1 MLENSLEI
9 TKASQIKG
17 LKDRV
22 FFKLFE
28 IIPAF
33 LSWSTLLLAFLLSWL
48 SPVSVA
54 FFIIVF
60 DLFWLIR
67 IIYLSF
73 HQIVSFQKLKE
84 NLKID
89 WLKKLKTDYAQ
100 NWQSIYHLIVLP
112 TYKEGPEII
121 ASSCQALD
129 DCHYPKDKM
138 IIVLAIEERGGLE
151 ARQIAQEIK
160 QKYGD
165 RFFRFFITIHPKDIQ
180 GEVAGK
186 GSNVAWA
193 LKKVQEKIIDP
204 LAIPYEKI
212 IVSNFDI
219 DTKPYPHYFA
229 ILTYHYLGAKFP
241 LKSSYQPIPVYN
253 NNIWDAPAFSRI
265 IATSGTF
272 WQMMQQERPEQL
284 VTYSSHSFP
293 FKIFTEVSYPSK
305 MVSDDSRIFWKS
317 YFYHNG
323 DYRAIPL
330 HYPVSM
336 DAVMAE
342 NLYLTVINQYK
353 QQRRWAWG
361 VENVPYMF
369 YNFLKNKKIPLKE
382 KLRHSIVVLEGFWS
396 WATSALLIFFLGWL
410 PLLLGGEQFNIS
422 LLSYN
427 LPRLTSNLMTISMI
441 GMVLG
446 AGISMS
452 LLPPKPAHY
461 GKWKNL
467 SMIFQWLL
475 LPFTLIFFGAF
486 PAIDAQTRLMLGK
499 RLGFWPTEK
508 TRKS

>member
-1 MLENSLEI
+1 
-9 TKASQIKG
+9 
-17 LKDRV
+17 
-22 FFKLFE
+22 
-28 IIPAF
+28 
-33 LSWSTLLLAFLLSWL
+33 
-48 SPVSVA
+48 
-54 FFIIVF
+54 
-60 DLFWLIR
+60 
-67 IIYLSF
+67 
-73 HQIVSFQKLKE
+73 
-84 NLKID
+84 
-89 WLKKLKTDYAQ
+89 
-100 NWQSIYHLIVLP
+100 
-112 TYKEGPEII
+112 
-121 ASSCQALD
+121 
-129 DCHYPKDKM
+129 
-138 IIVLAIEERGGLE
+138 
-151 ARQIAQEIK
+151 
-160 QKYGD
+160 
-165 RFFRFFITIHPKDIQ
+165 
-180 GEVAGK
+180 
-186 GSNVAWA
+186 
-193 LKKVQEKIIDP
+193 
-204 LAIPYEKI
+204 
-212 IVSNFDI
+212 
-219 DTKPYPHYFA
+219 
-229 ILTYHYLGAKFP
+229 
-241 LKSSYQPIPVYN
+241 
-253 NNIWDAPAFSRI
+253 
-265 IATSGTF
+265 
-272 WQMMQQERPEQL
+272 
-284 VTYSSHSFP
+284 
-293 FKIFTEVSYPSK
+293 

-342 NLYLTVINQYK
+342 NLYLTIINQYK

-410 PLLLGGEQFNIS
+410 PLLLGGEQFNVS

-441 GMVLG
+441 GMVVG

-508 TRKS
+508 KRK

>member
-1 MLENSLEI
+1 MLENPLEI
-9 TKASQIKG
+9 TKASEIKRF
-17 LKDRV
+17 KDRV

-28 IIPAF
+28 IVPAF

-48 SPVSVA
+48 APVSVA

-73 HQIVSFQKLKE
+73 HQIVSFQKLKQ

-89 WLKKLKTDYAQ
+89 WVKKLKIDYTQ

-121 ASSCQALD
+121 VSSCEALNA
-129 DCHYPKDKM
+129 CHYPKDKM

-151 ARQIAQEIK
+151 SRQIAQEIK

-165 RFFRFFITIHPKDIQ
+165 KFFRFLITIHPKDIP

-193 LKKVQEKIIDP
+193 LKRAQEKIIDP
-204 LAIPYEKI
+204 LGIPYEKI
-212 IVSNFDI
+212 IVSDFDI
-219 DTKPYPHYFA
+219 DTKPYPYYFA
-229 ILTYHYLGAKFP
+229 ILTWHYLGAEFP

-293 FKIFTEVSYPSK
+293 FKVFTEVNYPSK

-342 NLYLTVINQYK
+342 NLCLTIINQYK

-369 YNFLKNKKIPLKE
+369 YNFWKNKKIPLKE
-382 KLRHSIVVLEGFWS
+382 KLRHSIIVLEGFWS

-410 PLLLGGEQFNIS
+410 PLLLGGELFNVT

-441 GMVLG
+441 GMIVG

-461 GKWKNL
+461 SKWKNL

-486 PAIDAQTRLMLGK
+486 PAIEAQTRLMLGK

-508 TRKS
+508 KRK